1 MKKIIS
7 SVILIALS
15 IIAPFK
21 AQVGINTSSPS
32 STLEING
39 SLEGAY
45 RKVTSSTTINDKD
58 YYVAYE
64 GTTAANITLP
74 SASPVSGNTSF
85 TGRTYRIKNLSTS
98 TITIQAASGQNLKF
112 GGGLSNSNS
121 FILNGGNFVV
131 ITANDTGNTWN
142 LDFAGSSAS
151 DSSWKLYSTTL
162 SSIINSPQ
170 VISPVNAQVS
180 VNGTTLTVTVP
191 SGYSQAQ
198 IALRWDVWGHGN
210 SDRPAFGS
218 LRFHI
223 LQTGTSSRTISSI
236 MMSSWAT
243 TTEGNDM
250 YSRFAA
256 PASFAVSDLGPGTY
270 TFNLSVERNDEKTS
284 PSGSFNNPP
293 AGTIKNVTLWGV
305 QGKAEVYVK

>member
-7 SVILIALS
+7 SVILISLS
-15 IIAPFK
+15 IIGTLK

-32 STLEING
+32 STLEVSG

-45 RKVTSSTTINDKD
+45 RKVTSSTTITDQD
-58 YYVAYE
+58 YYIAYD

-74 SASPVSGNTSF
+74 SASPASGSTNF
-85 TGRTYRIKNLSTS
+85 AGRTYRIKNLSTNA
-98 TITIQAASGQNLKF
+98 ITIQAASGQNLKF

-121 FILNGGNFVV
+121 FILNGGNFAM

-142 LDFAGSSAS
+142 LDFVGTSSS
-151 DSSWKLYSTTL
+151 DSNWKLYSTTL

-170 VISPVNAQVS
+170 TISSTNVQTS

-191 SGYSQAQ
+191 NGYSQAQ
-198 IALRWDVWGHGN
+198 ISLRWDVWGHGN
-210 SDRPAFGS
+210 SDRPALGS

-223 LQTGTSSRTISSI
+223 VQTGTTSRTINSV
-236 MMSSWAT
+236 MMASWAT

-250 YSRFAA
+250 FSRFAA
-256 PASFAVSDLGPGTY
+256 PASFAISDLGPGTY
-270 TFNLSVERNDEKTS
+270 TFNLSVERNDERTA
-284 PSGSFNNPP
+284 PSGTFNNPP
-293 AGTIKNVTLWGV
+293 AGTIKNVIVWGV